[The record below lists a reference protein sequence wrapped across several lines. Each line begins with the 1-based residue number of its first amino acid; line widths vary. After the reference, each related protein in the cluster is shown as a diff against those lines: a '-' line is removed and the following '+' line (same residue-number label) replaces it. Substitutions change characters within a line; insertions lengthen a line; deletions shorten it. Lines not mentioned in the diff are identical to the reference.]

1 MLFHAIDRKSFAF
14 ELACEAT
21 KIGME
26 FGLQIGDNQPG
37 ATLGAEGDVRKKMTE
52 GSTHAIYAAPL
63 GLRGFADIL
72 PTAGAVG
79 Y

>member
-1 MLFHAIDRKSFAF
+1 MFFHAIDRKSFAF

-37 ATLGAEGDVRKKMTE
+37 ATLGTEDDVRKKMTE
-52 GSTHAIYAAPL
+52 RSGSCLFMPP
-63 GLRGFADIL
+63 R
-72 PTAGAVG
+72 
-79 Y
+79 